1 MDFEL
6 NEQRVR
12 DVEVPL
18 HKLEQRV
25 LQIEAQLNYTNNE
38 DTLKHLCH

>member
-1 MDFEL
+1 MDIEY

-25 LQIEAQLNYTNNE
+25 MQIES
-38 DTLKHLCH
+38 